1 MSHISLSE
9 IKEIYNMYIT
19 VTPIQNLLEQTA
31 LSQTT
36 NLAERYQCNQQI
48 LKFHNIRKDSCVI
61 YIVVL
66 SLIGRI
72 FLIGLLGQILFKLF
86 LHHLGILLIKHKACQ
101 CLKDCFIMSI
111 NYY

>member
-31 LSQTT
+31 LSQIT

-48 LKFHNIRKDSCVI
+48 LKFHNIGKDSCVL

-72 FLIGLLGQILFKLF
+72 FFNWLTWSDIIQTISTSFRNF
-86 LHHLGILLIKHKACQ
+86 T
-101 CLKDCFIMSI
+101 D
-111 NYY
+111 

>member
-48 LKFHNIRKDSCVI
+48 LKFHNIRKDSCVQ

-72 FLIGLLGQILFKLF
+72 FFNWLTWSDIIQTISTSFRNF
-86 LHHLGILLIKHKACQ
+86 T
-101 CLKDCFIMSI
+101 D
-111 NYY
+111 

>member
-19 VTPIQNLLEQTA
+19 MTPIQNRLEQTA

-48 LKFHNIRKDSCVI
+48 LKFHNIRKDSCV
-61 YIVVL
+61 
-66 SLIGRI
+66 
-72 FLIGLLGQILFKLF
+72 
-86 LHHLGILLIKHKACQ
+86 
-101 CLKDCFIMSI
+101 
-111 NYY
+111 